1 MCCSCND
8 NAKPDASAIEA
19 KLIVMIK
26 RLCVCSSTD
35 PEEPE
40 TSEANLIKPMSNDGS
55 LYDL

>member
-1 MCCSCND
+1 MCCSCNN
-8 NAKPDASAIEA
+8 NAKPNASAIEA
-19 KLIVMIK
+19 ELIAMIK

-35 PEEPE
+35 LEETE